1 MKIVIVKV
9 ENGFEVTLPY
19 ALKDSFKK
27 AIPSAKWNPAKKCW
41 NIGPRSGKKAEAWAE
56 QAQPVAELNA
66 EVAELESTEQEYQ
79 NALHQLENIKN
90 ALLKKKEQNK
100 SLDVM
105 LADIK
110 NVKEQV
116 EQAKQELA
124 AEATEVAEKEMAV
137 QEVVEKLIDVAKVE
151 SAIAKMAQLQGKFSS
166 KNRKLFEDAQDVINE
181 ARNAMKRAG
190 LGSHGLDELW
200 RINWNRPD
208 RDKVADCSS
217 IFDIYQIE
225 NNE

>member
-27 AIPSAKWNPAKKCW
+27 AIPSAKWNPEKKCW
-41 NIGPRSGKKAEAWAE
+41 NIGPRSGKKAEMWAE

-79 NALHQLENIKN
+79 NALRQLENIKN

-105 LADIK
+105 LADIES
-110 NVKEQV
+110 VKAQV

-151 SAIAKMAQLQGKFSS
+151 SAISKMAQLQGKFSS
-166 KNRKLFEDAQDVINE
+166 KNRKLFEDAQDVINK
-181 ARNAMKRAG
+181 ARSAMKRAG

-200 RINWNRPD
+200 KINWNRPD

>member
-1 MKIVIVKV
+1 MKIAIIKT
-9 ENGFEVTLPY
+9 EKGFEVTLPY
-19 ALKDSFKK
+19 ALKDSFKQ

-41 NIGPRSGKKAEAWAE
+41 EIGPRSGKKAEAWAE
-56 QAQPVAELNA
+56 QAQSVAELND
-66 EVAELESTEQEYQ
+66 EVAEIESTEKEFQA
-79 NALHQLENIKN
+79 ALRELENIKKR
-90 ALLKKKEQNK
+90 LSQKKEQNK

-105 LADIK
+105 LADIES
-110 NVKEQV
+110 VKAQV

-137 QEVVEKLIDVAKVE
+137 QEVVEKLIDVAEVQ

-181 ARNAMKRAG
+181 ARSAMKRAG

-200 RINWNRPD
+200 KINWNRPD

-225 NNE
+225 NDE